1 MEQPLAFIS
10 TEDLLAEIKSR
21 YDAMFFIGY
30 KRSSSKRSDYHCATN
45 SDPHEVL
52 GLLEMAKEIAS
63 DIGAEND
70 EE

>member
-30 KRSSSKRSDYHCATN
+30 KRSTSKRSDYHCATN

-52 GLLEMAKEIAS
+52 GLLEMAKEIAA
-63 DIGAEND
+63 DIGATD
-70 EE
+70 D